1 MRRYSVKKSLRRKT
15 DMKRNGASNSET
27 TPKAVAELGRQEK
40 EKSTAPSLEQIAQ
53 RAFEIHLERGG
64 NHGRDLDDWLQAER
78 ELQEK

>member
-1 MRRYSVKKSLRRKT
+1 
-15 DMKRNGASNSET
+15 MKRNGASNSET